1 MYIETYYCEYCGKH
15 FFSKH
20 YTGGYIDHYRNFA
33 QNKEYFGNDIDDDV
47 MEICFKGNEIREID
61 DIKERLFCYMQW
73 ENISDKF
80 KEEVSEHCHYLIDKI
95 EKAEQKAK
103 QLVEGLTMLERRYL
117 ILEAEDNCGT
127 PYGNEDGKLW
137 TE

>member
-1 MYIETYYCEYCGKH
+1 MYIETYYCEYCGKR

-33 QNKEYFGNDIDDDV
+33 QNKEYFGNDIDDDI

-73 ENISDKF
+73 ENISDNF
-80 KEEVSEHCHYLIDKI
+80 KAKVSNHCNFLIDKVQ
-95 EKAEQKAK
+95 KAEQKAK
-103 QLVEGLTMLERRYL
+103 ELVKGLTMLERRCL

>member
-1 MYIETYYCEYCGKH
+1 MYIETYCCEYCGKH

-33 QNKEYFGNDIDDDV
+33 QNKEYCGNDIDDDI

-73 ENISDKF
+73 DNISDNF
-80 KEEVSEHCHYLIDKI
+80 KAKVSNHCNLLIDKVQ
-95 EKAEQKAK
+95 KAEQKAK
-103 QLVEGLTMLERRYL
+103 ELVKGLTMLERRCL